1 MQVPTR
7 VVQVRRGTPG
17 GLAISLLIAAAMLA
31 LAGIVFTGSAQ
42 AAKQRPVKTTAS
54 LKITTGTQKALL
66 SQAGINVKVKGRG
79 GPQVRISTRVG
90 NHWNYFQKKVVRLG
104 NRNVKQVKLRLT
116 GAGKAQLSTC
126 RAIRVALKGQY
137 RRKVVRHGRKTAK
150 RVVAKA
156 SRQLTQDQSLCGNK
170 PPPPIE
176 PKKSTCDPLDPTVCM
191 QPWPSNFFTKEDPS
205 TRTGLR
211 LDIPKEATP
220 ENIKGAHIDPTD
232 MNRADGFSP
241 GNLITLKVPGVDNPA
256 AFDNTGFVPITN
268 MHAYT
273 RPDAPA
279 LVLDNRTGERW
290 PIWVELDS
298 NPTSVAPDD
307 AEDGVGG
314 ININPSNTGPVNLII
329 RPSKNFNPGD
339 TYTVVLRDLKDADD
353 NPVAAPEPFRKCRDG
368 EEITDPELLYRC
380 NELEQNVFPE
390 LAQDGISKNGLYL
403 AWDFTV
409 ASTQSLTGRAL
420 EIRNKA
426 FAHYG
431 DTKLADRKV
440 EGDSPQVDV
449 EWICTEQNGTA
460 PGPGCEDG
468 PNPPEGAD
476 VRPEQPRSLILRNVG
491 GYIRN
496 VPCFLNKDG
505 CPPGSY
511 FDFDADGNLKINP
524 DFTTD
529 VQFVCA
535 IPKSV
540 SAGGVIHKLR
550 PGLYGHGLLG
560 DLNQIDSQDT
570 IASEHDMMFC
580 ATNWSGFAKEDT
592 GTVVSSLADVSN
604 FNKAADRMQQGF
616 VNFLMLGRA
625 LIHPEGFVQ
634 QDAFKVDPADPE
646 NLDSP
651 DAEPIIDT
659 SQLYYEG
666 KSQGGIMGG
675 ALTALSPDFTRAV
688 LNVPGMNYSTLLQRS
703 VDFDEY
709 ANLPGLGLYVNY
721 PDQANRQLV
730 ISMMQLLWD
739 RGEPDGYAQYMTDNP
754 LPNTPPHQVLMQVD
768 VGDHQVANVSAEVEA
783 RTAGIPR
790 LAPTLNLST
799 DPALSRHWD
808 VNPFLGIPAIPS
820 TDFPYTGSAFTYWDG
835 GPPGAAGLLDDGTAV
850 APPYNVPPREEWG
863 YGGDPHSYSRDDVQ
877 GRSQAAAFM
886 SANGT
891 VQPCLSGTATI
902 PCYDNGWDGQPAP

>member
-491 GYIRN
+491 GYTR
-496 VPCFLNKDG
+496 VVFRFRRRRKPQDQPRLHDR
-505 CPPGSY
+505 CP
-511 FDFDADGNLKINP
+511 
-524 DFTTD
+524 
-529 VQFVCA
+529 VR
-535 IPKSV
+535 
-540 SAGGVIHKLR
+540 LR
-550 PGLYGHGLLG
+550 DPEVG
-560 DLNQIDSQDT
+560 
-570 IASEHDMMFC
+570 
-580 ATNWSGFAKEDT
+580 
-592 GTVVSSLADVSN
+592 
-604 FNKAADRMQQGF
+604 
-616 VNFLMLGRA
+616 LGRRR
-625 LIHPEGFVQ
+625 
-634 QDAFKVDPADPE
+634 DP
-646 NLDSP
+646 
-651 DAEPIIDT
+651 
-659 SQLYYEG
+659 
-666 KSQGGIMGG
+666 
-675 ALTALSPDFTRAV
+675 
-688 LNVPGMNYSTLLQRS
+688 
-703 VDFDEY
+703 
-709 ANLPGLGLYVNY
+709 
-721 PDQANRQLV
+721 
-730 ISMMQLLWD
+730 
-739 RGEPDGYAQYMTDNP
+739 
-754 LPNTPPHQVLMQVD
+754 
-768 VGDHQVANVSAEVEA
+768 
-783 RTAGIPR
+783 
-790 LAPTLNLST
+790 
-799 DPALSRHWD
+799 
-808 VNPFLGIPAIPS
+808 
-820 TDFPYTGSAFTYWDG
+820 
-835 GPPGAAGLLDDGTAV
+835 
-850 APPYNVPPREEWG
+850 
-863 YGGDPHSYSRDDVQ
+863 
-877 GRSQAAAFM
+877 QAAPRPLWAR
-886 SANGT
+886 
-891 VQPCLSGTATI
+891 
-902 PCYDNGWDGQPAP
+902 PAG

>member
-7 VVQVRRGTPG
+7 VVEVRRNTPG
-17 GLAISLLIAAAMLA
+17 WLAISLLAVAAAVA
-31 LAGIVFTGSAQ
+31 LAVMGFADSAQ
-42 AAKQRPVKTTAS
+42 AAKKRPVKTTAT
-54 LKITTGTQKALL
+54 LKVTTGTQKALL
-66 SQAGINVKVKGRG
+66 SQGGINVKVKGRG
-79 GPQVRISTRVG
+79 GPQVRISARVG
-90 NHWNYFQKKVVRLG
+90 DNWGFFQRKVVRLG
-104 NRNVKQVKLRLT
+104 RRNVKQVKLRLT
-116 GAGKAQLSTC
+116 GAGKTQLSTC

-137 RRKVVRHGRKTAK
+137 RRKVVRHGRKTS
-150 RVVAKA
+150 RQVVTKT
-156 SRQLTQDQSLCGNK
+156 SRQLTQDQDLCGTT
-170 PPPPIE
+170 PPPVE
-176 PKKSTCDPLDPTVCM
+176 PKKSTCDPLDPTICM
-191 QPWPSNFFTKEDPS
+191 QPWPSNFFTKEDPTS
-205 TRTGLR
+205 RTGLR

-220 ENIKGAHIDPTD
+220 ENIKGVHIDPTD

-256 AFDNTGFVPITN
+256 AFANTGFVPITN
-268 MHAYT
+268 MHAYS

-279 LVLDNRTGERW
+279 VVLNNRTGQRW

-298 NPTSVAPDD
+298 NPTSVTPDE

-380 NELEQNVFPE
+380 NELKQDVFPE

-431 DTKLADRKV
+431 DRKLADREV
-440 EGDSPQVDV
+440 EGDSPEVDV
-449 EWICTEQNGTA
+449 EWICTEQKGTP
-460 PGPGCEDG
+460 PGPGCQDG
-468 PNPPEGAD
+468 PIAPEGAD

-496 VPCFLNKDG
+496 VPCFLNEDG
-505 CPPGSY
+505 CPPGSH
-511 FDFDADGNLKINP
+511 FDFDSDGNLKINP

-616 VNFLMLGRA
+616 VNFLLLGRA
-625 LIHPEGFVQ
+625 LIHPDGFAQ
-634 QDAFKVDPADPE
+634 QDAFKVNPADPE

-651 DAEPIIDT
+651 GAEPIINT
-659 SQLYYEG
+659 NQLYYEG

-730 ISMMQLLWD
+730 ISLMQLLWD
-739 RGEPDGYAQYMTDNP
+739 RGEPNGYAQFMTDKP

-799 DPALSRHWD
+799 DPLLSRHWD
-808 VNPFLGIPAIPS
+808 VNPFFGIPAIAAA
-820 TDFPYTGSAFTYWDG
+820 DFPYTGSAFTYWDG
-835 GPPGAAGLLDDGTAV
+835 GPPGAAGLLEDGTAV

-863 YGGDPHSYSRDDVQ
+863 YGGDPHSYSRDDIQ

-886 SANGT
+886 DAQGELEPCTFGSDSA
-891 VQPCLSGTATI
+891 
-902 PCYDNGWDGQPAP
+902 PCYDNGWNGQPSP